1 MISENSCLW
10 CFGHQLNKGAGI
22 KANSEGL
29 QKGFRHLVPRK
40 KLFKMFGWSRFRCEQ
55 KVVSLLWLAHMSI
68 FSQVSLREPSWR
80 VVVSRT
86 FYWGDIGIQQINEG
100 RTRTCEITG
109 PSWSSRS
116 NHPTEKG
123 WTFTQQMF
131 SNFYRDGKVT
141 RLQLPDVCGW
151 LYCVPHEDLETK
163 SKHVLWDRTD
173 KHRFP
178 HEMNWNEPWVKSRAL
193 QILEKSICHPYKPSN
208 HWNGGWPLL
217 VGLQN
222 VNKIH
227 IENLCEQFHHYP
239 NPPPVEVPYQP
250 KVWSPK
256 ALPPRCFFPTKS
268 FNEDRNLRIWL
279 ENTSVFLPWKRKTT
293 EKTWK
298 KQLILCLFTNKT
310 TELRNFDFSGG
321 WVNGFLG
328 ACPMK
333 TVHPWSKLYKRFLS
347 TVISCTP
354 QKKLGWQWKITSFR
368 KRWYIFKGLV
378 FHCHLSFQGSKS
390 DMFVVWR
397 LWCNPQTSKIHI
409 SMTPTLADSQKVIY
423 PINPKNLHFAS
434 KKLRKIQSTITILR
448 VIGFTK
454 KSSIQVTKKWQLDHQ
469 DF

>member
-1 MISENSCLW
+1 
-10 CFGHQLNKGAGI
+10 
-22 KANSEGL
+22 
-29 QKGFRHLVPRK
+29 
-40 KLFKMFGWSRFRCEQ
+40 MFGWSRFRCEQ

-68 FSQVSLREPSWR
+68 YSQVSLREPSWR

-86 FYWGDIGIQQINEG
+86 FIWGDIGIQQINEG

-123 WTFTQQMF
+123 WTFTQQIF

-227 IENLCEQFHHYP
+227 HQKSLWWTIPSPSKSTSGRGTISTQGMKSESFTTSMFFSNKILQWSELANMIEKCQL
-239 NPPPVEVPYQP
+239 
-250 KVWSPK
+250 
-256 ALPPRCFFPTKS
+256 FFCHERDKQLKKHEKNSWFCVCSQTKPLS
-268 FNEDRNLRIWL
+268 LGTL
-279 ENTSVFLPWKRKTT
+279 TSAAGGSTVFLAPARWKPF
-293 EKTWK
+293 
-298 KQLILCLFTNKT
+298 ILDQSCI
-310 TELRNFDFSGG
+310 
-321 WVNGFLG
+321 NGSS
-328 ACPMK
+328 
-333 TVHPWSKLYKRFLS
+333 VLS
-347 TVISCTP
+347 
-354 QKKLGWQWKITSFR
+354 
-368 KRWYIFKGLV
+368 
-378 FHCHLSFQGSKS
+378 
-390 DMFVVWR
+390 
-397 LWCNPQTSKIHI
+397 
-409 SMTPTLADSQKVIY
+409 
-423 PINPKNLHFAS
+423 
-434 KKLRKIQSTITILR
+434 
-448 VIGFTK
+448 
-454 KSSIQVTKKWQLDHQ
+454 
-469 DF
+469 